1 VEKIPYFCGRTAIEE
16 SDMNRKESGMEKKKV
31 PLVFLVIGVMGLWL
45 FPPLSMAGPPDN
57 YTANMIMEGMTMPIA
72 KMGNK
77 MRAENPMMQ
86 GMVSIH
92 FMDSQKMIMMSTANK
107 TYLEQTLEQERAP
120 SIDDPR
126 VVIEKKQI
134 GSETIDGHPCNK
146 YDAVFYMKDKPAEK
160 YKAIIWE
167 AKDLGGLVIRNETT
181 MPPEKIRGGK
191 GKFVTE
197 LKEIKVGAAKSSMFE
212 IPKDYRKV
220 DNMMEMMGGMPKMD
234 EMFKGMKGKK

>member
-77 MRAENPMMQ
+77 MRAENPLMQ

-107 TYLEQTLEQERAP
+107 TYL
-120 SIDDPR
+120 
-126 VVIEKKQI
+126 
-134 GSETIDGHPCNK
+134 
-146 YDAVFYMKDKPAEK
+146 
-160 YKAIIWE
+160 
-167 AKDLGGLVIRNETT
+167 
-181 MPPEKIRGGK
+181 
-191 GKFVTE
+191 
-197 LKEIKVGAAKSSMFE
+197 
-212 IPKDYRKV
+212 
-220 DNMMEMMGGMPKMD
+220 
-234 EMFKGMKGKK
+234 